1 MSSLHS
7 HSESALPAGE
17 VLEILEGIE
26 ELERHWSGTL
36 RFGAHGVIVVEAR
49 RVCWAGARGMTL
61 RLTDRL
67 RQQRSPVL
75 TRGQI
80 EAVVESCRSTGTPIG
95 QALVASGLVSE
106 AGLRVALQC
115 HVTDAIAE
123 LARAHARATALVAHV
138 SQPYDTRSAFST
150 SEILTHLGARR
161 DYLDAAAA
169 RARLAATVLSTRE
182 AFAFVRASHGSR
194 PCLIALQNC
203 RERRVCE
210 LVEAA
215 VAACSAFDVS
225 EALEEKRS
233 HVVAELARGE
243 SITAWREEDTY
254 YAAYAHE
261 SPSLE
266 LSSGDTRATGM
277 QFA

>member
-1 MSSLHS
+1 M
-7 HSESALPAGE
+7 
-17 VLEILEGIE
+17 
-26 ELERHWSGTL
+26 
-36 RFGAHGVIVVEAR
+36 
-49 RVCWAGARGMTL
+49 
-61 RLTDRL
+61 
-67 RQQRSPVL
+67 
-75 TRGQI
+75 
-80 EAVVESCRSTGTPIG
+80 
-95 QALVASGLVSE
+95 
-106 AGLRVALQC
+106 
-115 HVTDAIAE
+115 
-123 LARAHARATALVAHV
+123 
-138 SQPYDTRSAFST
+138 
-150 SEILTHLGARR
+150 
-161 DYLDAAAA
+161 
-169 RARLAATVLSTRE
+169 AATVLSTRE